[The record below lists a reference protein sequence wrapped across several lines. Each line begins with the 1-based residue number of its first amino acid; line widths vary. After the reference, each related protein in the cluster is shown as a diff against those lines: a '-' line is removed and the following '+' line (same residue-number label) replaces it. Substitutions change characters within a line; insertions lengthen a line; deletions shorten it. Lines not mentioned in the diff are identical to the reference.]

1 MTRKIVACLAA
12 SLTALPAAH
21 AQQAMQD
28 WQPIDAIA
36 QTVANA
42 MGRAAVPI
50 DRRIKLARC
59 PEQAS
64 VTAID
69 AQDGL
74 GERAEELRPAAGGHH
89 RIGLCDESLYVLQQ
103 AIERAEC
110 IGMLT
115 DDVGQR
121 QQFGSVGQVHGGF
134 VHAGAL
140 AHQVAGEH
148 AVQRPGETMLGD
160 GRHTETGAMG
170 RIERPRDARLLQ
182 RGGQGVQSAR
192 VATRGYGESQPK
204 ASNATEEGRA
214 ENRRVEIRLVPITE
228 S

>member
-69 AQDGL
+69 SQTLAVRCQSL
-74 GERAEELRPAAGGHH
+74 GWRLRVPMTAPAGASAAGGFVAKPAAAAPVV
-89 RIGLCDESLYVLQQ
+89 RRGDNVRVTIDTESFSISYAATATQ
-103 AIERAEC
+103 
-110 IGMLT
+110 
-115 DDVGQR
+115 
-121 QQFGSVGQVHGGF
+121 
-134 VHAGAL
+134 
-140 AHQVAGEH
+140 
-148 AVQRPGETMLGD
+148 D
-160 GRHTETGAMG
+160 GRVGDLIALRGSDAKSALSAVVTGPG
-170 RIERPRDARLLQ
+170 RARL
-182 RGGQGVQSAR
+182 VD
-192 VATRGYGESQPK
+192 
-204 ASNATEEGRA
+204 
-214 ENRRVEIRLVPITE
+214 
-228 S
+228 